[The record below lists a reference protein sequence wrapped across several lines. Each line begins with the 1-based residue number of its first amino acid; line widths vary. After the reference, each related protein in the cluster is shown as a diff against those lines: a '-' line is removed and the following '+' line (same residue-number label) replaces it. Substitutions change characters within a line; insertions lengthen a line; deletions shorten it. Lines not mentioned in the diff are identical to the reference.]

1 MFTSIDLFAGAGGL
15 STGLTQAGF
24 RPLFASELHPTYAAA
39 YAFNHRET
47 DVVVDDI
54 RRVDAHEV
62 RSRFGLDRG
71 DLDLLAGGPPCQGF
85 SINAP
90 IRSNKDPRNHLFREF
105 LRFTEE
111 FMPRAILI
119 ENVPGLVS
127 FERGGTLTAIT
138 SSLEQYG
145 YHTSVKILS
154 AAYHGVPQTRWRTI
168 IIGTLTPHN
177 EATVWPQPTHCAQ
190 VRANFSHNFHG
201 KDILEHP
208 SDASSQAATT
218 LRDAISDLPRSPKPL
233 NSQDAIAQYDS
244 APTSVFQNQVR
255 RGSTGV
261 YNHFS
266 SNLSGINLERL
277 SHIPPGGNWT
287 NIPHNLL
294 PAGMQRARKSDHTK
308 RYGRPRWGDLSGTI
322 LTKCDPHWGAF
333 FHPSEDRVFT
343 VREAARIQ
351 SFPDTYHF
359 TGSLAE
365 QYAEVGNAVP
375 PMLAQAIGTQIAAH
389 LGSA

>member
-201 KDILEHP
+201 KDILEQL
-208 SDASSQAATT
+208 SDARRCQWVVAMSS
-218 LRDAISDLPRSPKPL
+218 L
-233 NSQDAIAQYDS
+233 NA
-244 APTSVFQNQVR
+244 SVGVR
-255 RGSTGV
+255 
-261 YNHFS
+261 
-266 SNLSGINLERL
+266 
-277 SHIPPGGNWT
+277 
-287 NIPHNLL
+287 
-294 PAGMQRARKSDHTK
+294 
-308 RYGRPRWGDLSGTI
+308 
-322 LTKCDPHWGAF
+322 
-333 FHPSEDRVFT
+333 
-343 VREAARIQ
+343 
-351 SFPDTYHF
+351 
-359 TGSLAE
+359 
-365 QYAEVGNAVP
+365 
-375 PMLAQAIGTQIAAH
+375 
-389 LGSA
+389 

>member
-15 STGLTQAGF
+15 STGLSQAGF
-24 RPLFASELHPTYAAA
+24 QPLFASEVHPIYAATYAR
-39 YAFNHRET
+39 NHQET
-47 DVVVDDI
+47 EVTVDDI
-54 RRVDAHEV
+54 RRVNAHEV
-62 RSRFGLDRG
+62 RSRFGMDKG

-90 IRSNKDPRNHLFREF
+90 VRSNEDPRNHLFREF

-111 FMPRAILI
+111 FMPRTILI

-127 FERGGTLTAIT
+127 FERGRTLEAIM
-138 SSLEQYG
+138 SSLEKYG
-145 YHTSVKILS
+145 YQTSVKIMS

-168 IIGTLTPHN
+168 IIGTLNTHDK
-177 EATVWPQPTHCAQ
+177 ASLWPQPTHKAT
-190 VRANFSHNFHG
+190 VRANFSHSFHG
-201 KDILEHP
+201 INILEHP
-208 SDASSQAATT
+208 TDATAQPATT
-218 LRDAISDLPRSPKPL
+218 LRDAISDLPRSPKHI
-233 NSQDAIAQYDS
+233 STQDAIAQYNS
-244 APTSVFQNQVR
+244 APLSTFQKQVR
-255 RGSTGV
+255 AGSVGV

-266 SNLSGINLERL
+266 SNLSRINLERL

-287 NIPHNLL
+287 NIPHSLL
-294 PAGMQRARKSDHTK
+294 PSGMQRARKSDHTK
-308 RYGRPRWGDLSGTI
+308 RYGRPRWSDLSGTI

-359 TGSLAE
+359 TGSLAD

-375 PMLAQAIGTQIAAH
+375 PMLARAIGSTIADH
-389 LGSA
+389 LRSI